1 MILHKHKAI
10 FIHVPKTG
18 GTSIENF
25 FGRVWDPEISKI
37 EDYSIMLGPSLNHCF
52 YDKILE
58 HHPQA
63 PTYFS
68 FSFVRNPWARAVS
81 HYRWFKL
88 WRDEIKKISFKEF
101 LILISN
107 SDFEY
112 KHHVRPQSDFIVDS
126 DGNQILDFVGRFESL
141 QEDFNHVC
149 GKLGLKDSRLSH
161 VNKSGNLSVYHDF
174 YDKESKLLVAKKYA
188 EDIERFKYTFE

>member
-88 WRDEIKKISFKEF
+88 WRDEIKKIRLF
-101 LILISN
+101 LVH
-107 SDFEY
+107 
-112 KHHVRPQSDFIVDS
+112 K
-126 DGNQILDFVGRFESL
+126 
-141 QEDFNHVC
+141 
-149 GKLGLKDSRLSH
+149 
-161 VNKSGNLSVYHDF
+161 
-174 YDKESKLLVAKKYA
+174 
-188 EDIERFKYTFE
+188 